1 MPKTECLVIKAFDN
15 KLLVTIDD
23 KVYNLKKVS
32 RNEKY
37 SKNFDLIPETPIV
50 KEKSFNPKM
59 NLRWNVGEFKYQIKR
74 AHSQHKYA

>member
-1 MPKTECLVIKAFDN
+1 MN
-15 KLLVTIDD
+15 
-23 KVYNLKKVS
+23 S
-32 RNEKY
+32 RISIWKRCRASSHRKNRNATNEKY

-59 NLRWNVGEFKYQIKR
+59 NLKWNVGEFKYQIKR